1 MITDSATLHARMSKH
16 IFLSTR
22 QCSGFDGFNG
32 MVPIT
37 TTPSCVHIFFIE
49 YPDRKVQNTRFPSRY
64 TRKEPVKFHLD
75 FWNATAW
82 WYSILRPVESTEII
96 VVKNNTYSYDLWLMT
111 GLRNNRVPCLPCIMS
126 YVLYT
131 VMCTTYYHVCDR
143 RCTVQCTS
151 QSRNYNYTKTNTEK
165 ILTCS

>member
-111 GLRNNRVPCLPCIMS
+111 GLRNNRVPCAVRAVHHVLCPVYGHVYYLLPCVWS
-126 YVLYT
+126 EVYST
-131 VMCTTYYHVCDR
+131 VYIPIT
-143 RCTVQCTS
+143 
-151 QSRNYNYTKTNTEK
+151 
-165 ILTCS
+165 